1 MTKVTEE
8 ELIKAATGKRVTL
21 DALNANIADEKFI
34 KATDVLTICVLT
46 LKNGF
51 TVTGESACADPANY
65 NQEIGER
72 LAREQA
78 KNKIWGLMGYS
89 LKDEINRDK
98 ALLAGR
104 VVECPEGFETYVG
117 TKVID
122 ATPMTRL
129 SYIGLRGWELP
140 ANEDGND
147 EGYLVH
153 YTDSTTGNVEGY
165 PGYISWS
172 PKDVFE
178 KAYHPVGS
186 SGKVGEGD
194 FKTRVRNEARELEDK
209 ITKLDAFTKGNVQFE
224 RLTVNEQND
233 LNEQLWTM
241 REYHAVLLRRIAG
254 F

>member
-51 TVTGESACADPANY
+51 TVTGESACADPSNY

-78 KNKIWGLMGYS
+78 KNKIWGLMGYA
-89 LKDEINRDK
+89 LKQELY
-98 ALLAGR
+98 LLG
-104 VVECPEGFETYVG
+104 
-117 TKVID
+117 
-122 ATPMTRL
+122 
-129 SYIGLRGWELP
+129 SQ
-140 ANEDGND
+140 
-147 EGYLVH
+147 
-153 YTDSTTGNVEGY
+153 TGEVL
-165 PGYISWS
+165 
-172 PKDVFE
+172 
-178 KAYHPVGS
+178 
-186 SGKVGEGD
+186 D
-194 FKTRVRNEARELEDK
+194 FKDRVRNEARELEDK
-209 ITKLDAFTKGNVQFE
+209 IIKLDAFTKGNVQFE